1 MTSSISPTMS
11 YRITVIL
18 DPQPEGGYTVTC
30 QELPELITQG
40 DSIDEA
46 LENVKDAFSTTLE
59 LYEHLGR
66 PLPDSIQI
74 PDEKRL
80 GLSVPVKDKKK
91 SFFLEPFPFETLT
104 PVKSEDTSFE
114 HTPFWFQA
122 RFPSPKPRLHS

>member
-1 MTSSISPTMS
+1 MS

-46 LENVKDAFSTTLE
+46 LKNVEDAFATTLE

-66 PLPDSIQI
+66 PLPASIQI
-74 PDEKRL
+74 PDQHQPAA
-80 GLSVPVKDKKK
+80 S
-91 SFFLEPFPFETLT
+91 EPFQFETRT
-104 PVKSEDTSFE
+104 PIKSEDNSLE
-114 HTPFWFQA
+114 KTPFWFQA
-122 RFPSPKPRLHS
+122 IVPNPPYPMRDEISTIR

>member
-1 MTSSISPTMS
+1 MS

-46 LENVKDAFSTTLE
+46 LKNVEDAFATTLE

-66 PLPDSIQI
+66 PLPASIQI
-74 PDEKRL
+74 PDQHRPA
-80 GLSVPVKDKKK
+80 S
-91 SFFLEPFPFETLT
+91 SEPFQFETRT
-104 PVKSEDTSFE
+104 PIKSEDNSFE
-114 HTPFWFQA
+114 NTPFWFQA
-122 RFPSPKPRLHS
+122 IVPNPPYAMRDEISTIR